1 MHVLKLTLLLCAVVK
16 CAFYPTDHIHN
27 LFSSEDFTD
36 LTKLV
41 LVNAIYFK
49 GNWKSQFRPEN
60 TRTFS
65 FTKDDESEV
74 QIPMMYQKGEFYY
87 GKFMVIAFFGLLSA
101 FEDFPKYFNS
111 TILRF
116 IYNVTGSP

>member
-1 MHVLKLTLLLCAVVK
+1 MLLVNFANLESDTITVLLSNVL
-16 CAFYPTDHIHN
+16 FYPTDRIHN
-27 LFSSEDFTD
+27 LFSAEDFTE

-87 GKFMVIAFFGLLSA
+87 GKFIGNCL
-101 FEDFPKYFNS
+101 
-111 TILRF
+111 F
-116 IYNVTGSP
+116 ISP